1 MFTLGLLKTAWC
13 KQHRQTCTLLR
24 SESGTWVRCVRVTEW
39 VIKFPCNVVNT
50 MLTPSV
56 KLAFLTWLSLI
67 RFRHSSIGRTLLK
80 YYTFVIQA
88 FLSYVYNLRL
98 RHHLKLSGQHLA
110 EYSTEQ
116 ISGDFFSEFAWVDV
130 YYSKK
135 RRTASVWLQLR
146 KQALELTF
154 LQCHVVFLF
163 TKSRLRAH
171 CMLCTVRAHH
181 RQCCCVY

>member
-1 MFTLGLLKTAWC
+1 MRTNSTGRHVHC
-13 KQHRQTCTLLR
+13 YEVSR
-24 SESGTWVRCVRVTEW
+24 GTWVRCVRVTGW
-39 VIKFPCNVVNT
+39 VIKFPCNLVNT

-88 FLSYVYNLRL
+88 FLSYVYKLRV

-116 ISGDFFSEFAWVDV
+116 ISGDFFSEFALVDV

-146 KQALELTF
+146 RQACTF
-154 LQCHVVFLF
+154 G
-163 TKSRLRAH
+163 AH
-171 CMLCTVRAHH
+171 FSTVPRDFS
-181 RQCCCVY
+181 VYKNCIK